1 MQVSFHVSLI
11 PLVIAMLV
19 GFVILVPLAIVIS
32 NKLMTAL
39 ENRKTKRS
47 YKLEVSEK
55 AVIAMIKA
63 QNSDDIQTKIELTN
77 QANNYTLAYELTD
90 IHSED
95 SVTLTLSSLINDKLE
110 TSRNVHKITTDM
122 QLGELLRHFSDLNQ
136 KERERNANILH
147 GCFGAN
153 KNKEEVSR

>member
-1 MQVSFHVSLI
+1 
-11 PLVIAMLV
+11 MLV

-63 QNSDDIQTKIELTN
+63 QNSDDLQTKIELTN
-77 QANNYTLAYELTD
+77 QANNYTREYELTD

-136 KERERNANILH
+136 KEREQNANVLH